1 MLDIKTLIQNAQDR
15 KYSEFEQN
23 ALEALKAKF
32 LSNPVLQDSL
42 SKLAVAKGITE
53 DCDNDEDDDMKDKMK
68 KHKDEEEGEEGEE

>member
-1 MLDIKTLIQNAQDR
+1 MSDMKTLVQNAQDR

-32 LSNPVLQDSL
+32 LTNPVLQDSL

-53 DCDNDEDDDMKDKMK
+53 DCDNDEEEDMKDKMK
-68 KHKDEEEGEEGEE
+68 DKEKEEEE